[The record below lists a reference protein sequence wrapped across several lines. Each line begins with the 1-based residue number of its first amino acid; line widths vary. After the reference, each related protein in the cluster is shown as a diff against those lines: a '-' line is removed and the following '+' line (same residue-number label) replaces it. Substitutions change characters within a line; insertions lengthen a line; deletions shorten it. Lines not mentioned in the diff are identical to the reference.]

1 MKTKKP
7 KIVKL
12 KSEEEH
18 EARSLKLC
26 ALSENDPEEPVRL
39 KRWAHYFNQKI
50 IDELREAVASLQ
62 AQILE
67 LKKENE

>member
-1 MKTKKP
+1 MKKP

-18 EARSLKLC
+18 HKRALLLC
-26 ALSENDPEEPVRL
+26 NLGQLNPDERVAL
-39 KRWAHYFNQKI
+39 KRVAYYSDCEM

-67 LKKENE
+67 LKK